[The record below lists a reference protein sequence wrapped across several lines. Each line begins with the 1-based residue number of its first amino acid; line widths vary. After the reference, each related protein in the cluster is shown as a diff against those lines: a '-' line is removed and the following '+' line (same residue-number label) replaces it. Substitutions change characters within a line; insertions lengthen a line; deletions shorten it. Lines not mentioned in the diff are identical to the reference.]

1 MKRLY
6 IKPLM
11 EEHTIASHGVLM
23 TSGTTQSV
31 YTDDPQQPGNA
42 LAPLMDDF

>member
-1 MKRLY
+1 MKRVY
-6 IKPLM
+6 MKPLM
-11 EEHTIASHGVLM
+11 EEHNITSHGVLM
-23 TSGTTQSV
+23 TSNTTQPI